1 MTAAP
6 RLTVR
11 GRLRRPVDRET
22 GSAVIE
28 AVIGVPAF
36 MLFVGL
42 VVFAG
47 RMAIANQ
54 AVGAAANEGA
64 RAASISRTRA
74 QAGEVAR
81 TAAETALTNQHVNCR
96 STTVTVDT
104 TGFAAPVGTPASV
117 EATVSCLVNLS
128 DLSVPG
134 IPGTRTVTATMS
146 SPLDTYRER

>member
-1 MTAAP
+1 MTAAR
-6 RLTVR
+6 RLTVC
-11 GRLRRPVDRET
+11 GHRRPRADRET

-36 MLFVGL
+36 MLFVAL
-42 VVFAG
+42 IIFAG
-47 RMAIANQ
+47 RVAIANQ
-54 AVGAAANEGA
+54 AVGAAANEAA
-64 RAASISRTRA
+64 RAASISRTQGR
-74 QAGEVAR
+74 AGEVAR
-81 TAAETALTNQHVNCR
+81 TAARTTLTNHNVNCR
-96 STTVTVDT
+96 SMTVTVDT